1 MTIIISTFVS
11 EKSVKRRNRMKT
23 IAIFASGEGTN
34 AENLMDYFSVR
45 NDVKVGVV
53 VYNRKEAGVRIR
65 AERYGV
71 PTEYVPKSRFGD
83 KDFVITMLKGY
94 GTDVIVL
101 SGFLLLVPDYLL
113 EAYPNRV
120 VNIHPSL
127 LPKHG
132 GRGMYGLHVH
142 EDVLRCGED
151 ESGITIHVCDSDLD
165 RGVTLF
171 RAKCNVERND
181 TPETLAARVQKLEY
195 AFFPEVVERLCRGE
209 YDYKFEH

>member
-1 MTIIISTFVS
+1 
-11 EKSVKRRNRMKT
+11 MKT

-34 AENLMDYFSVR
+34 AENLIEYFSAREDVR
-45 NDVKVGVV
+45 VGVV

-65 AERYGV
+65 AERHGV
-71 PTEYVPKSRFGD
+71 PTEYVPKSRFGERD
-83 KDFVITMLKGY
+83 SVLAMLKGY

-113 EAYPNRV
+113 EAYPDRV

-132 GRGMYGLHVH
+132 GRGMHGLHVH

-165 RGVTLF
+165 KGVTLF
-171 RAKCNVERND
+171 QAKCNVERGD
-181 TPETLAARVQKLEY
+181 TPETLAARVHKLEY
-195 AFFPEVVERLCRGE
+195 AFFPEVVERLCNGG
-209 YDYKFEH
+209 YDYKFKH

>member
-1 MTIIISTFVS
+1 
-11 EKSVKRRNRMKT
+11 MKT

-34 AENLMDYFSVR
+34 AENLIEYFSAHK
-45 NDVKVGVV
+45 DAKVGVV
-53 VYNRKEAGVRIR
+53 VYNRKEAGVRAR
-65 AERYGV
+65 AERHGV
-71 PTEYVPKSRFGD
+71 PAEYVPKSRFGE
-83 KDFVITMLKGY
+83 KDDVLAMLKSY

-132 GRGMYGLHVH
+132 GRGMHGLHVH
-142 EDVLRCGED
+142 EDVLKCDED
-151 ESGITIHVCDSDLD
+151 ETGITIHVCDSNLD
-165 RGVTLF
+165 KGVTLF
-171 RAKCNVERND
+171 QAKCNVERDD
-181 TPETLAARVQKLEY
+181 TPETLAARVHKLEY
-195 AFFPEVVERLCRGE
+195 AFFPEVVERLCNGG